1 MRILVVEDENEIADG
16 TKRVLEK
23 NGYIVDI
30 AYEGLTGLDLILSDI
45 YDLIIL
51 DIMLPK
57 INGFDI
63 LRNARNEGII
73 APVIFLTA
81 KSQIDDK
88 INGLDMGADDYITKP
103 FDAGELLARIRARL
117 REPAEKGKLHI
128 TAYDLELDQAT
139 YKLIKDSRSV
149 QLSKTEYQLMEYLIM
164 NKGQILSKDMIISK
178 VWGYDDDTDYN
189 SLEVYISFLR
199 KKMKFLKA
207 DSEII
212 TKKGI
217 GYSLGEN
224 K

>member
-1 MRILVVEDENEIADG
+1 MRILIVEDEKEIADG

-30 AYEGLTGLDLILSDI
+30 AYEGLTGLDYILSDI

-81 KSQIDDK
+81 KSQVDDK
-88 INGLDMGADDYITKP
+88 IKGLDMGADDYITKP
-103 FDAGELLARIRARL
+103 FDAKELLARIRARL
-117 REPAEKGKLHI
+117 REPAGKGKVLLG
-128 TAYDLELDQAT
+128 AYDLELDQTT
-139 YKLIKDSRSV
+139 YRLIKDTKSV
-149 QLSKTEYQLMEYLIM
+149 QLSKTEYQLMEYLIV

-199 KKMKFLKA
+199 KKIKFLKA
-207 DSEII
+207 EAEII

-217 GYSLGEN
+217 GYYLGEN
-224 K
+224 I

>member
-57 INGFDI
+57 INGLDI

-117 REPAEKGKLHI
+117 REPAGKGKLHI